1 MNSDKDTQLYTAVLL
16 FLQSTVCG
24 SSATLQLIMLQR
36 LYVISNETLFFFNNL
51 LCFNVFIAIWKQ
63 KTYNVD
69 LDWFLTTAEKKYI
82 LVSDLRVQNA
92 TLNNGPF
99 WQTSKKSPRMCNLY
113 HMMFNYQFFF
123 QNEVALKLFEELAKH
138 IGMTLL

>member
-36 LYVISNETLFFFNNL
+36 LCVISNETFFFYNL

-113 HMMFNYQFFF
+113 HMMFNYQVFFF
-123 QNEVALKLFEELAKH
+123 KMRSLLNYLKSWLNILE
-138 IGMTLL
+138 

>member
-16 FLQSTVCG
+16 FLLSTVCG

-36 LYVISNETLFFFNNL
+36 MCVISNETFFFYNL

-63 KTYNVD
+63 KTYNV
-69 LDWFLTTAEKKYI
+69 DWFLTTAEKKYI

-99 WQTSKKSPRMCNLY
+99 WQTSIKSPRMCNLY
-113 HMMFNYQFFF
+113 HMVFNYQFFF
-123 QNEVALKLFEELAKH
+123 FKMGSLLNYLKSWLNISE
-138 IGMTLL
+138 

>member
-36 LYVISNETLFFFNNL
+36 LCVISNETLFFFYNL
-51 LCFNVFIAIWKQ
+51 QFFNVFIAIWKQ

-113 HMMFNYQFFF
+113 HMMFNYQVFF
-123 QNEVALKLFEELAKH
+123 QNKVALKLFEELAKH